1 MNHLATTVSESELK
15 SLFSQFGVISDG
27 RVHIRVGND
36 EKYAY
41 INYCSPADA
50 QKAASAMNRKDI
62 HGNKISVKIH
72 GDSTKEVYTIKVS
85 NIAKHTSEEAIAGL
99 FSLSGKLNV
108 HNVNLIECGEGHPFN
123 YAYVKYRTLEDARQ
137 AETQMDGRR
146 VSDSNIKVRIHTDAN
161 SPQPHMTHL
170 QATVP
175 LLQSPHVAQPVPTY
189 RSHQPYVYTHQSQAA
204 MAHDQ
209 PVPTYRSHQPYVYTH
224 QSQAAMAHDQPVP
237 TYRSHQPYVYTH
249 QSQAAM
255 AHDQPVPTYRSHQ
268 PYVYTHQS
276 QAAMAHDQPVPT
288 YRSHQ
293 PYVYTHQFQAT
304 NPSFQSQGPIHHQRP
319 VSISPRA
326 IHPHPSTHRPYVS
339 QPQMFRPQAGL
350 QPMAS
355 FGKQVAGTKPQSN
368 AVKVSILGDLL
379 SDDLEGA
386 FSKFGLI
393 LGHPIIR
400 TGSPKYAYINFQSP
414 SEALAACQLHGHQIK
429 GVRIHVRLSGKQAGP
444 NTVSNHDCKAVPCDP
459 LVVKLLMSKYQD
471 QLKKITESQQVSIK
485 PMKRSNGVNL
495 WGDST
500 KLNAAEVCLQL
511 ILEKIQGDI
520 DGELFTLPCLYAP
533 MFRNYE
539 LITQI
544 GKIEDKHGV
553 EFTAVDHTPQ
563 AGVTPLA
570 MFGTIISGHFNST
583 TDTPQVSCVSPFLE
597 AAMSTPSD
605 SSVWLWEEDDHSYT
619 PYQPDLCSTLSKQ
632 FSTSPKGS
640 FQCQI
645 TTNTCTSLY
654 TIDFT
659 SMTRTNIRTGTQ
671 RSIKYQA
678 GTPRW
683 LYRDDRKQF
692 VPYTPQDS
700 TEIET
705 MFKSSKVKNLVIN
718 GKTYTFD
725 FTSMRQ
731 INFES
736 RYERPIQRQLES
748 DATSISSYNLRL
760 QVRGMKPNLQ
770 EAIEKLK
777 EELVGGVVTSEQ
789 MLPSNSDAT
798 LYGSLLETT
807 GKHFVDAKITERKI
821 VLRGMQGYIERVMFL
836 VREQILA
843 YEQRIVSQRS
853 ASARIMETPDCWE
866 AQTEKIELKLVK
878 TGCSEWKRIQS
889 CMLKTLPSA
898 QIVKLERIQNQWLLE
913 KYTFSKQRMTE
924 KNKGDVNEKELF
936 HGTKKTPPEKIFKSE
951 HGFDFRF
958 SSQGMWGEGTYFAV
972 NAQYSDRY
980 AYSVG
985 DNKRMILAKVLTGET
1000 CRCQPDGNLKKPPVK
1015 PSQPRP
1021 DSSSGEVFED
1031 ERYDSVSGNTSGSDI
1046 FVIYDHEKAYPAY
1059 LITYKTAATA
1069 RLY

>member
-1 MNHLATTVSESELK
+1 MTTVSESELK

-50 QKAASAMNRKDI
+50 QKAASAMNGKDI

-108 HNVNLIECGEGHPFN
+108 HNVNLIECGEGHPFD
-123 YAYVKYRTLEDARQ
+123 YAYVNYGTLEDARQ

-146 VSDSNIKVRIHTDAN
+146 VSGSYIKVRIHSDAN
-161 SPQPHMTHL
+161 SPQPHTTQT

-175 LLQSPHVAQPVPTY
+175 LPQSPHVAQPVSTY

-209 PVPTYRSHQPYVYTH
+209 PVPTYQP
-224 QSQAAMAHDQPVP
+224 
-237 TYRSHQPYVYTH
+237 
-249 QSQAAM
+249 
-255 AHDQPVPTYRSHQ
+255 
-268 PYVYTHQS
+268 
-276 QAAMAHDQPVPT
+276 
-288 YRSHQ
+288 HQ
-293 PYVYTHQFQAT
+293 PYVYTHQFQAA
-304 NPSFQSQGPIHHQRP
+304 NPSFQSQVPIHHQRP
-319 VSISPRA
+319 VSIFPQA
-326 IHPHPSTHRPYVS
+326 IHPHPSTHQPYVS
-339 QPQMFRPQAGL
+339 PPQMFRGL

-355 FGKQVAGTKPQSN
+355 FGKQVAGTKPPSN

-444 NTVSNHDCKAVPCDP
+444 NIYTVSNHDCKAVPCDP
-459 LVVKLLMSKYQD
+459 VVVKLLMSKYHD

-485 PMKRSNGVNL
+485 PMKSSNGVNL

-544 GKIEDKHGV
+544 GKIENKHGV
-553 EFTAVDHTPQ
+553 EFTAVDHTAQ

-632 FSTSPKGS
+632 ISTSPKGS

-645 TTNTCTSLY
+645 TTNTCTTLY

-659 SMTRTNIRTGTQ
+659 SMTQTNISTGTQ

-692 VPYTPQDS
+692 APYTPQDS

-705 MFKSSKVKNLVIN
+705 MFKSGKVKNLVIN

-736 RYERPIQRQLES
+736 CYERPIQRQLES

-770 EAIEKLK
+770 EAIEELK

-798 LYGSLLETT
+798 LHGSLLETT
-807 GKHFVDAKITERKI
+807 SKHFVDAKITERKI

-936 HGTKKTPPEKIFKSE
+936 HGTRGTPPEKVFKSE

-958 SSQGMWGEGTYFAV
+958 SSHGMWGEGTYFAV
-972 NAQYSDRY
+972 NAQYSDGY
-980 AYSVG
+980 AYSLG
-985 DNKRMILAKVLTGET
+985 DSKQMILAKVLTGET
-1000 CRCQPDGNLKKPPVK
+1000 YRCPPDSSLKKPPVK

-1031 ERYDSVSGNTSGSDI
+1031 ERYDSVSGNTNTSDI